1 MLQSSAAAAIVLR
14 PYQQEAAARLTAELS
29 DPRARLLLQMPT
41 GSGKTETAIGA
52 ILAMRQQNP
61 HSRYIWLTHRR
72 ELIEQTTAR
81 LQAAGINAFAGHAA
95 RWKAGQPLPTHTVM
109 VTGPTVLKR
118 REIITTLDPSWHLI
132 VDEAHHAPAAVWSDL
147 IAQFPGSVAG
157 LTATPWRLSRKEGFD
172 HLFGQLIVGPQVSE
186 LVADGYLANPLVIA
200 TRPDRR
206 IQGGLLGAG
215 GDYTASGIAAA
226 NSDLVLTQ
234 GAIDWWQ
241 DSPGAKLQ
249 TIFYAIS
256 IQHAYRLHR
265 TLTDAGVAAAVV
277 THHTDEAERDKATK
291 RFRAGQFQCLVNVA
305 IYTEGAD
312 FPEADCIVLLRPTE
326 SLPLY
331 LQMVGR
337 GMRPGQNGHVLILD
351 ATSNTHRHGLPTQDR
366 EWSLRPRG
374 DTATGEAPVKECHA
388 CCAMLPAATQVCPQ
402 CGKEFGKTCPRC
414 GVWRG
419 WQQWQ
424 SHNPSCDRCTR
435 EETFDHRHDT
445 APTRDDGW
453 SVSIKGHPYIK
464 TSKRRATLYRCA
476 DPNPAYILYLA
487 NGQNEQRINL
497 GIVTER
503 EAKQQAE
510 AELKLSAVMTRRR
523 IANCLQIITA
533 ATRAEDDEQRRQ
545 MLNEASVFASDIRA
559 DIATLPQNKTRR
571 SINRYYDELVAAGAA
586 ARQLNESAAATT
598 TPLCQD

>member
-1 MLQSSAAAAIVLR
+1 MLQSSTAAAIVLR
-14 PYQQEAAARLTAELS
+14 PYQQTAAAQLTEGLS
-29 DPRARLLLQMPT
+29 SPGARLLLQMPT

-52 ILAMRQQNP
+52 ILAIRQQNP

-72 ELIEQTTAR
+72 ELIDQTAAR
-81 LQAAGINAFAGHAA
+81 LQTAGVTAFAGHAA
-95 RWKAGQPLPTHTVM
+95 HWKAGQPLPTHTTL
-109 VTGPTVLKR
+109 VTSPTILKR
-118 REIITTLDPSWHLI
+118 REIISLLDRNWHLI

-172 HLFGQLIVGPQVSE
+172 HLFNRLITGPQVSE

-206 IQGGLLGAG
+206 IQGGPLGAG

-234 GAIDWWQ
+234 AAIDWWQ

-265 TLTDAGVAAAVV
+265 ALTDAGIVAAVV
-277 THHTDEAERDKATK
+277 THHTEEAERDKATR

-337 GMRPGQNGHVLILD
+337 GMRPGQNSHVLILD

-374 DTATGEAPVKECHA
+374 DNAPGEAPVKECHA
-388 CCAMLPAATQVCPQ
+388 CYAMLPAATQVCPQ
-402 CGKEFGKTCPRC
+402 CGKEFGKTCPGC

-419 WQQWQ
+419 WQRWQ
-424 SHNPSCDRCTR
+424 SRNPNCDRCTR
-435 EETFDHRHDT
+435 EQTFNHHKDT
-445 APTRDDGW
+445 APTLDDGW
-453 SVSIKGHPYIK
+453 SVSRNGNPYIR
-464 TSKRRATLYRCA
+464 TPKRRATLFRLA
-476 DPNPAYILYLA
+476 NPSPAYILYLTD
-487 NGQNEQRINL
+487 GDHEQSINL

-503 EAKQQAE
+503 EAKQRAE

-533 ATRAEDDEQRRQ
+533 ATRTEDGQQRRQ

-559 DIATLPQNKTRR
+559 DIATLSQNKTRR
-571 SINRYYDELVAAGAA
+571 NMSRYYDELVAAGAA
-586 ARQLNESAAATT
+586 ARQLSDAAAAPA
-598 TPLCQD
+598 TPPCQD